1 MEYNAATEGLKF
13 PSRTGQIQVTI
24 PSTYDT
30 EEMYYT
36 EQTTER
42 NPSLHG
48 KLPGSPGINTEEAVI
63 SFSYDGG
70 TQFINALLQNSN
82 PTYDVNI
89 RGEYKT
95 IAKI

>member
-1 MEYNAATEGLKF
+1 
-13 PSRTGQIQVTI
+13 
-24 PSTYDT
+24 
-30 EEMYYT
+30 MYYT

-48 KLPGSPGINTEEAVI
+48 KSPIYSLNTEEAVI
-63 SFSYDGG
+63 SFSYNGN
-70 TQFINALLQNSN
+70 TQFIEALLQNSN
-82 PTYDVNI
+82 NDFELNI